1 MDKCVL
7 LCKDCI
13 TLSLRKG
20 GSEWGKYPA
29 EYSDMEMMY
38 HHILMNELNLITVHA
53 EYSIHGLKHFLITA
67 ATQLEVDRTTI
78 EKLGHWH
85 HGSNMPDKYNQ
96 SKCVQELMCRTA
108 IQQQFAAGWRPVGGC
123 ELANEWIQ
131 LDDEFERWNEE
142 LPKKKVLK
150 SVHCKFSQA
159 KLKLPVFIRRAKKT
173 GAHDNCVKRKIMK
186 IESCKLELLLEQVE
200 NLVEK
205 TELDTVNKSIS
216 ADVIDEAKI
225 DTVQKSVSDIK
236 KDVSKKYQTWIHYPE
251 SIKHHKFR
259 VVMNDSKTH

>member
-1 MDKCVL
+1 
-7 LCKDCI
+7 
-13 TLSLRKG
+13 
-20 GSEWGKYPA
+20 
-29 EYSDMEMMY
+29 
-38 HHILMNELNLITVHA
+38 
-53 EYSIHGLKHFLITA
+53 
-67 ATQLEVDRTTI
+67 
-78 EKLGHWH
+78 
-85 HGSNMPDKYNQ
+85 
-96 SKCVQELMCRTA
+96 
-108 IQQQFAAGWRPVGGC
+108 
-123 ELANEWIQ
+123 
-131 LDDEFERWNEE
+131 
-142 LPKKKVLK
+142 
-150 SVHCKFSQA
+150 
-159 KLKLPVFIRRAKKT
+159 
-173 GAHDNCVKRKIMK
+173 MK